1 MRQIDGMRKSE
12 VQDGASRRLAM
23 AQATV
28 DANARG
34 ARRVVCAAFAG
45 REEGGRGAR
54 GGGGGELIKSGRT
67 RLGKRMPV
75 SRRNAV

>member
-34 ARRVVCAAFAG
+34 AGRIVGAALAG
-45 REEGGRGAR
+45 EAEGD
-54 GGGGGELIKSGRT
+54 
-67 RLGKRMPV
+67 V
-75 SRRNAV
+75 RRNQRLDGKLGSLVDG